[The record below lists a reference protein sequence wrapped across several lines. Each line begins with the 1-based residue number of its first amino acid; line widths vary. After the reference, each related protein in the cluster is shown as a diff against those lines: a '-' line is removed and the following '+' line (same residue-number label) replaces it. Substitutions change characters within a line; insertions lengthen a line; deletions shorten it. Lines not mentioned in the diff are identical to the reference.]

1 MGDLVERVAIAI
13 KDELGKAMNAKPLLG
28 DTSSGDWYAEDAGS
42 INLEDVARAAI
53 KAMQGDPA
61 PVPGMTKTESLIYR
75 FLEANPGTNS
85 RNAIYDAVYA
95 NRDGR
100 RIEVDPKIIHIM
112 ICKIRHKLPPNQ
124 VIETVHGFGY
134 GLKYLEAQD
143 ASFGFTAGSR
153 ENHSH
158 AAPGNEPTPPILAP

>member
-1 MGDLVERVAIAI
+1 MDESESLAKRAMEDGYWPHDEREMVEIIGHLRGRI
-13 KDELGKAMNAKPLLG
+13 L
-28 DTSSGDWYAEDAGS
+28 
-42 INLEDVARAAI
+42 
-53 KAMQGDPA
+53 AMQGKQA

-75 FLEANPGTNS
+75 FLEANPGINS

-143 ASFGFTAGSR
+143 ASFGFTAGTR

-158 AAPGNEPTPPILAP
+158 AAPGNEPS

>member
-1 MGDLVERVAIAI
+1 MGDLIGRISEAIYSDLCCIGA
-13 KDELGKAMNAKPLLG
+13 A
-28 DTSSGDWYAEDAGS
+28 TWEDANR
-42 INLEDVARAAI
+42 IAKIAATV
-53 KAMQGDPA
+53 MQGDPA
-61 PVPGMTKTESLIYR
+61 PVPGMTKTESLVYR
-75 FLEANPGTNS
+75 FLEANPGINS
-85 RNAIYDAVYA
+85 RTAIYDAVYA

-143 ASFGFTAGSR
+143 ASFGFTANSR
-153 ENHSH
+153 TNHVD
-158 AAPGNEPTPPILAP
+158 AASGNEPA

>member
-1 MGDLVERVAIAI
+1 MGDLVERVAKAI
-13 KDELGKAMNAKPLLG
+13 ECHFSAADRAYGEHF
-28 DTSSGDWYAEDAGS
+28 EC
-42 INLEDVARAAI
+42 ARAAI

-61 PVPGMTKTESLIYR
+61 PVPGMTKTESLVYR
-75 FLEANPGTNS
+75 FLEANPGINS